1 MILTSTNTFQP
12 STSHAITRS
21 VFQTMLHEA
30 LVADA
35 HVKCEGLLGATK
47 GSAEISAIAVASTP
61 EKVAKT
67 MTSWA
72 EDGLYCL
79 GLFHVLGDVSPELL
93 LRATPASYIDVAI
106 SLGEKGRLDIF
117 ATKQNKSGVMVDSQV
132 QAITLDLIEDGH
144 TPSNA

>member
-1 MILTSTNTFQP
+1 
-12 STSHAITRS
+12 
-21 VFQTMLHEA
+21 
-30 LVADA
+30 
-35 HVKCEGLLGATK
+35 
-47 GSAEISAIAVASTP
+47 
-61 EKVAKT
+61 